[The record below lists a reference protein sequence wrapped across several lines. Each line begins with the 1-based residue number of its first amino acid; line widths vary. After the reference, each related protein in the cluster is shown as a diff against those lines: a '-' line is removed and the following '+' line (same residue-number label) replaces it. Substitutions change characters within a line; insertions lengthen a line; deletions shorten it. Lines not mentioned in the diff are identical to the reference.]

1 MENQLAI
8 LESKVDQVVGLCQ
21 ALRGENAA
29 LKAQLAAAEARNA
42 DLTARMAAA
51 RARVEGV
58 LARLPED
65 SK

>member
-1 MENQLAI
+1 MENQLAT

-51 RARVEGV
+51 RTRVETLLARV
-58 LARLPED
+58 PED
-65 SK
+65 K